1 MIQESILRLQ
11 QSSFFGKFPNFMIQ
25 LFAGLMYFI
34 PLIVIFLILL
44 SLFFYYQNRSPNKV
58 ARLGQSKLWQLKM
71 LVVSYTQF
79 YTYLFSCIRQNKLA
93 ANAKNLAGLF
103 GILLAFNVIGF
114 SILPLSN
121 RFFGFQT
128 ENDLL
133 FVIALLLVNIAGF
146 SLSLGFAEEPKSR
159 FSITY
164 QSRLLLLIFLVLTA
178 AFTTILVYFKYN
190 NFTSIISTQ
199 ANYFGG
205 FIPRWLIFIS
215 PLHLINGISCYLF
228 IIILT
233 QILLQYNRPIPL
245 DFTNIFPLSEKP
257 ILGLIQAAWKFSLL
271 IIVSLIWI
279 ILYAGAFLSP
289 LNNTINLASTTGQLF
304 WFLLK
309 VVIFWSTIIIVNRK
323 IPDLISEQILKLG
336 YWFILPMQMVL
347 LMLTVIIKFSS

>member
-1 MIQESILRLQ
+1 MIQEYILRLQ

-25 LFAGLMYFI
+25 LFACLMYFI

-44 SLFFYYQNRSPNKV
+44 SIFFYYQNRSSNKV
-58 ARLGQSKLWQLKM
+58 TRSGQPKLWQLKM
-71 LVVSYTQF
+71 LLVSYVQF
-79 YTYLFSCIRQNKLA
+79 YTDLISSMHHNKLSA
-93 ANAKNLAGLF
+93 SAKNLAGLF
-103 GILLAFNVIGF
+103 GILLIFNFAGF
-114 SILPLSN
+114 SILPMSN

-133 FVIALLLVNIAGF
+133 FIIVLLLANITGF
-146 SLSLGFAEEPKSR
+146 SLSLYFAEEPESR

-164 QSRLLLLIFLVLTA
+164 QSQLLLLVFLVLTA

-205 FIPRWLIFIS
+205 FIPRWMIFIS

-233 QILLQYNRPIPL
+233 QILLQYNRPIPI
-245 DFTNIFPLSEKP
+245 DFTSIFSLSKKPL
-257 ILGLIQAAWKFSLL
+257 LVFIQASWKFSLM
-271 IIVSLIWI
+271 IIISLIWI
-279 ILYAGAFLSP
+279 ILYSGAFLSP
-289 LNNTINLASTTGQLF
+289 FDNTINLASTTGQLF

-309 VVIFWSTIIIVNRK
+309 VIIFWSIIVIVNRK

-336 YWFILPMQMVL
+336 YWYILPTQMVL